1 MIDSVRAQEEVS
13 LFILENFLFGDKKRL
28 PKADASLIENGV
40 VDSTGILEL
49 IDFLEKKY
57 SITVGEQETTPDNL
71 DSIEKIVSFLKKK
84 SAA

>member
-1 MIDSVRAQEEVS
+1 MIDSVQAQEEVAG
-13 LFILENFLFGDKKRL
+13 FILENFLFGDKQRL
-28 PKADASLIENGV
+28 PKNDASLIENGV

-57 SITVGEQETTPDNL
+57 SISVDERETTPDNL
-71 DSIEKIVSFLKKK
+71 DSIEKIVLFLKKK